1 MVYEYALL
9 LGPAVA
15 VRTLTKAKA
24 EQINERR
31 FNGKGTVI
39 RQVYVKA

>member
-1 MVYEYALL
+1 MTYEYALL

-15 VRTLTKAKA
+15 VRTLTRSEA
-24 EQINERR
+24 EQINVQR